1 MNEKTYISDLS
12 SNIYENSKHVFLTN
26 YKVILNTNIDFF
38 FNKSKVVQIFMDH
51 LSYHG

>member
-26 YKVILNTNIDFF
+26 YKVILNTNIEF

>member
-26 YKVILNTNIDFF
+26 YKVILNTNIEFF
-38 FNKSKVVQIFMDH
+38 
-51 LSYHG
+51 